1 MKIGFVTDTNYVF
14 GKIELVFESNEEKFK
29 LINNSISNV
38 KFVETSM
45 ERILNTVK
53 KQQEIFKKC
62 IEPIEDSFKSLNY
75 FKQFSNMFST
85 EMQFQQQLQNTL
97 SYGYDIKPNLLQNE
111 ESEENN
117 EENE

>member
-1 MKIGFVTDTNYVF
+1 
-14 GKIELVFESNEEKFK
+14 
-29 LINNSISNV
+29 
-38 KFVETSM
+38 
-45 ERILNTVK
+45 
-53 KQQEIFKKC
+53 
-62 IEPIEDSFKSLNY
+62 
-75 FKQFSNMFST
+75 MFST